1 MRPSVVS
8 ENLILR
14 LCVTEKC
21 QLHIF
26 TLPLRPPKERDKEG
40 ESEREREGVGVVAS
54 DETNEEN

>member
-1 MRPSVVS
+1 MVS

-40 ESEREREGVGVVAS
+40 ESEREREGREGEGVVAS